1 MPKRKPRSQPGVPEW
16 VLTYGDMMSLLLCFF
31 ILLAAFSE
39 LKQPREY
46 QRVLDAIKD
55 ALGSTGGIGLSA
67 IDADTRNSMHSL
79 MPELAKR
86 SDQKKSTDQTNLLN
100 ISGRHPQAQVLHQSD
115 RIAIG
120 SALEFEPG
128 SYQLTV
134 AMQQKLKFE
143 IAPMIRDKRY
153 IVHITGHAWG
163 QTDRAASGFSLAEL
177 SFRRAQAALDYLTQ
191 ECELNPQVLRILAA
205 ADQEPA
211 RAGLDP
217 SDVGVSNRRVQLYQ
231 TGMTVD
237 QMHPDPEFTGRNAGG

>member
-1 MPKRKPRSQPGVPEW
+1 MPKKKPIAAPGVPEW
-16 VLTYGDMMSLLLCFF
+16 VLTYGDLMSLLLCFF

-46 QRVLDAIKD
+46 QKVLDAIKE
-55 ALGSTGGIGLSA
+55 ALGSSGGIGMAAL
-67 IDADTRNSMHSL
+67 DADVANSIVSQL
-79 MPELAKR
+79 PQLAQREGQKR
-86 SDQKKSTDQTNLLN
+86 STDQAPLPNV
-100 ISGRHPQAQVLHQSD
+100 SGRHPQSQVLHQSD

-120 SALEFEPG
+120 GALEFEPG
-128 SYQLTV
+128 GYQLTV

-143 IAPMIRDKRY
+143 IAPLIRDKRY

-163 QTDRAASGFSLAEL
+163 QGDRAASGFSLAEL

-191 ECELNPQVLRILAA
+191 ECEINPQILRILAA
-205 ADQEPA
+205 ADQEPSA
-211 RAGLDP
+211 GGLDP

-237 QMHPDPEFTGRNAGG
+237 QIHPDPEFTGRDSGG

>member
-1 MPKRKPRSQPGVPEW
+1 MPKRKPPSQPGVPEW
-16 VLTYGDMMSLLLCFF
+16 VLTYGDLMSLLLCFF

-46 QRVLDAIKD
+46 QKVLDAIKQ
-55 ALGSTGGIGLSA
+55 ALGSSGGMGLSA
-67 IDADTRNSMHSL
+67 LDADTRNSVYSL
-79 MPELAKR
+79 MPEMAKR
-86 SDQKKSTDQTNLLN
+86 ADQKKSTDQTPLPN
-100 ISGRHPQAQVLHQSD
+100 ISGRNPQSQVLHQSD

-120 SALEFEPG
+120 GALEFEPG
-128 SYQLTV
+128 GYQLTV

-177 SFRRAQAALDYLTQ
+177 SFRRAEAALDYLTQ
-191 ECELNPQVLRILAA
+191 DCEVNPQILRILAA
-205 ADQEPA
+205 GDQEPA
-211 RAGLDP
+211 PGGLTP
-217 SDVGVSNRRVQLYQ
+217 GDVGVSNRRVQLYQ

-237 QMHPDPEFTGRNAGG
+237 QIHPDPEFTGRSGGG